1 MKDNKNIDIN
11 KLINLS
17 VDIWRLEEK
26 VSKIDYLKEQDTEK
40 ISVSLDR
47 LKRFVKDLEIELKSF
62 SWEKYSEEI
71 NFYELKAVE
80 DTNIESLN
88 NIIKETI
95 EPTIIVNWEILKQ
108 ASIIVYKFKS

>member
-1 MKDNKNIDIN
+1 MKNIDIN

-26 VSKIDYLKEQDTEK
+26 FSKIDYLKEQDSER

-47 LKRFVKDLEIELKSF
+47 LKKFIKDLDIELKWF

-80 DTNIESLN
+80 YINIENLN

-95 EPTIIVNWEILKQ
+95 EPAIIVNWEILKQ
-108 ASIIVYKFKS
+108 ASVIVYKFKS

>member
-1 MKDNKNIDIN
+1 MENIKNISID

-17 VDIWRLEEK
+17 IDIWRLEEK
-26 VSKIDYLKEQDTEK
+26 ISKIHYLKEQDSEK

-47 LKRFVKDLEIELKSF
+47 LKKFIKDLDIELKSF
-62 SWEKYSEEI
+62 SGEKYSEEI

-80 DTNIESLN
+80 DTNIENLN

-95 EPTIIVNWEILKQ
+95 EPAIIVNGEILKQ
-108 ASIIVYKFKS
+108 ASIIIYKFKS

>member
-1 MKDNKNIDIN
+1 MKNIDIN

-26 VSKIDYLKEQDTEK
+26 ISKIDYLKEQDNEK

-47 LKRFVKDLEIELKSF
+47 LKKFIKDLDIELKWF

-80 DTNIESLN
+80 DTNIENLN

-95 EPTIIVNWEILKQ
+95 EPAIIVNWEILKQ
-108 ASIIVYKFKS
+108 ASVIVYKFKS

>member
-1 MKDNKNIDIN
+1 MKNIDIN

-26 VSKIDYLKEQDTEK
+26 ISKIDYLKEQDNEK

-47 LKRFVKDLEIELKSF
+47 LKKFIKDLDIELKWF

-80 DTNIESLN
+80 DTNIENLN

-95 EPTIIVNWEILKQ
+95 EPAIIVNWEILKQ
-108 ASIIVYKFKS
+108 ASIIVYKFNS

>member
-1 MKDNKNIDIN
+1 MKNIDIN

-26 VSKIDYLKEQDTEK
+26 ISKIDYLKEQDSEK

-47 LKRFVKDLEIELKSF
+47 LKKFIKDLDIELKWF

-71 NFYELKAVE
+71 NLYELKAVE
-80 DTNIESLN
+80 DTNIENLN

-95 EPTIIVNWEILKQ
+95 EPAIIFNWEILKQ
-108 ASIIVYKFKS
+108 ASVIVYKFKS

>member
-1 MKDNKNIDIN
+1 MENYKNIDIN

-26 VSKIDYLKEQDTEK
+26 ISKIDYLKENDNEK
-40 ISVSLDR
+40 IYVSLDR
-47 LKRFVKDLEIELKSF
+47 LKKFIKNINIELKSF
-62 SWEKYSEEI
+62 SWEKYSEDI

-80 DTNIESLN
+80 DTNTENLN

-95 EPTIIVNWEILKQ
+95 EPAIIINWEILKQ

>member
-1 MKDNKNIDIN
+1 MKNIDIN

-26 VSKIDYLKEQDTEK
+26 ISKIDYLKEQDNEK

-47 LKRFVKDLEIELKSF
+47 LKKFIKDLDIELKWF

-80 DTNIESLN
+80 DTNIENLN

-95 EPTIIVNWEILKQ
+95 EPAIWQNPIYLDIQLR
-108 ASIIVYKFKS
+108 

>member
-17 VDIWRLEEK
+17 VDIWRLGEK
-26 VSKIDYLKEQDTEK
+26 ISKIVYLKDQDNEK

-47 LKRFVKDLEIELKSF
+47 LKKFIKDLDIELKWF

-71 NFYELKAVE
+71 NFYKLKATE
-80 DTNIESLN
+80 DTNFPELDWIIKDTIEPAVIN
-88 NIIKETI
+88 NWNIIK
-95 EPTIIVNWEILKQ
+95 Q
-108 ASIIVYKFKS
+108 AKIIVYKFTP